1 MSILNYGSEDGRF
14 SLSTLLADHNPQ
26 CVWNF
31 DLQSCLQHE
40 KWNALRHRVP
50 GREKVL
56 PGIQR
61 DYWNHFVQR
70 RDRAWEV
77 RHLFLCHTFLNLYWS
92 IDQTIHFC
100 TLASMK
106 ILRLQFSTCKVSS
119 FHRYKMQVDGQD
131 VKLNNKLEFLLGG
144 VYEVVL
150 VETEE
155 NTVSDFSFSR
165 VQILVQNFFEQ
176 ISVRVKSSCF

>member
-1 MSILNYGSEDGRF
+1 
-14 SLSTLLADHNPQ
+14 
-26 CVWNF
+26 
-31 DLQSCLQHE
+31 
-40 KWNALRHRVP
+40 
-50 GREKVL
+50 
-56 PGIQR
+56 
-61 DYWNHFVQR
+61 
-70 RDRAWEV
+70 
-77 RHLFLCHTFLNLYWS
+77 
-92 IDQTIHFC
+92 
-100 TLASMK
+100 
-106 ILRLQFSTCKVSS
+106 
-119 FHRYKMQVDGQD
+119 MQVDGQD